1 MEIHVKSNGYE
12 VPDTRKSVPHIYSAL
27 NEHSNE
33 IYTYIEPKLNIKSKR
48 KWKKRLRL
56 CVLFFLGLLVGSG
69 VTVAG
74 FLIFRPSITTSP
86 SVNHYDNFESPSGK

>member
-1 MEIHVKSNGYE
+1 MEIQVKSNGYE

-27 NEHSNE
+27 NEHSNG

-74 FLIFRPSITTSP
+74 FLIFRPSITTTP